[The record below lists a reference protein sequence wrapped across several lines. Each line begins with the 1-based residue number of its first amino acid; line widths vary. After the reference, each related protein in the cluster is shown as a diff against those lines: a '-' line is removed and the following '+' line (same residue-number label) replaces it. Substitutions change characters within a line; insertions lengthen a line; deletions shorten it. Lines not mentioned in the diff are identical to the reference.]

1 MLEPIDWSRFHKDL
15 PVTFLIT
22 VTTFGLWLLFFLN
35 ILPPFI
41 SVGGVLNLDAWLA
54 HLSHVSLIHLGSN
67 LLIIIFM
74 GMALERYVGWWRYSL
89 ILLLVWNLSVLG
101 LFFFNPGAV
110 LGFSGIGMG
119 LMVLAYFYW
128 QKVPQMA
135 QLIGVLVLLN
145 LFFGLMPGVSWQGH
159 AVGAISGL
167 LVYGLI
173 QFAQKIGTNNKSP

>member
-15 PVTFLIT
+15 PITFILT
-22 VTTFGLWLLFFLN
+22 VVMLGLWLLFYLN
-35 ILPPFI
+35 LMRPFI
-41 SVGGVLNLDAWLA
+41 SVGGTINLNAWLA

-67 LLIIIFM
+67 LLITIFM
-74 GMALERYVGWWRYSL
+74 GIALERYVGWWRYL
-89 ILLLVWNLSVLG
+89 LMILLVWNLSVVG

-128 QKVPQMA
+128 QDVAAMA
-135 QLIGVLVLLN
+135 QTIGVLVLLN
-145 LFFGLMPGVSWQGH
+145 LVLGLMPGVSWQGH

-167 LVYGLI
+167 LVYFLI
-173 QFAQKIGTNNKSP
+173 RVAQSGQDR